1 MQKSPSLPAK
11 PFIAG
16 LVVLAALLIALL
28 APGGLTTPQAQTLAI
43 VLVTLALWSTGVVP
57 PYLASL
63 IFFAVVL
70 VLSLAAPDKVFA
82 GFGSAAIWLIV
93 SGFVIGA
100 AITISGLGERLAA
113 LIGPHLTTSYARLIG
128 GLMLV
133 SMLLGFLMPSSVGRA
148 AVLVPIGMAL
158 ADRVGFGRGS
168 NGRVGIAVILA
179 VGCNMPSFAILPS
192 NIPNMIF
199 SGAAETIYG
208 VRFSYME
215 YLILHYPVLGIVK
228 SMLTVWLVIRLFPA
242 QTTSAVTETAGVDTS
257 PPAEANLATQIRVSA
272 ILLVTLALW
281 MTDSVHGINAAWIGL
296 VTASILLFPGIGV
309 VPPPAFKSSVDFG
322 TLLFVAGALALGT
335 IVDTSGL
342 GTMFGTALEQ
352 ALPLQKGTDALN
364 FVLLSVMSVV
374 TGLFTTIP
382 GSPAVLTPMAQDL
395 ATQTGLD
402 LQTVLMTQVIGFS
415 TVVFPYQV
423 GPLIVAMQLSGEK
436 LSHLV
441 RLTVP
446 LALITVVA
454 LVPLDFLWWRLLGW
468 I

>member
-1 MQKSPSLPAK
+1 M
-11 PFIAG
+11 
-16 LVVLAALLIALL
+16 
-28 APGGLTTPQAQTLAI
+28 
-43 VLVTLALWSTGVVP
+43 
-57 PYLASL
+57 
-63 IFFAVVL
+63 
-70 VLSLAAPDKVFA
+70 
-82 GFGSAAIWLIV
+82 
-93 SGFVIGA
+93 
-100 AITISGLGERLAA
+100 
-113 LIGPHLTTSYARLIG
+113 
-128 GLMLV
+128 
-133 SMLLGFLMPSSVGRA
+133 
-148 AVLVPIGMAL
+148 
-158 ADRVGFGRGS
+158 
-168 NGRVGIAVILA
+168 
-179 VGCNMPSFAILPS
+179 
-192 NIPNMIF
+192 
-199 SGAAETIYG
+199 
-208 VRFSYME
+208 
-215 YLILHYPVLGIVK
+215 
-228 SMLTVWLVIRLFPA
+228 
-242 QTTSAVTETAGVDTS
+242 
-257 PPAEANLATQIRVSA
+257 SA